1 MSHHGDPEVEVVED
15 DEPEVEVLEE
25 GRPDDGRGEGPR
37 VLKAPRAPTQ
47 KEIDAHMATHLPHAA
62 WCDICMK
69 GRGRNSPHR
78 RNSQRWARRRDASG
92 ASEEEGLERGD
103 TEDHSTVTGERSDG
117 ELRTGPEPRVS
128 MDYFYLSNK
137 EMSMRKGAQAMS
149 TKELQTKLR
158 ELGKSVKGQR
168 PVLVRRYEQ
177 AMQGEEREE
186 GAPPEDPRGERSAAP
201 ATEHPVM
208 VMVDES
214 TGNKYMRMVEHKGLE
229 GDGDNSWLVKDM
241 HQELKS
247 WGYPG
252 GARNALI
259 LKSDGEPAIIAV
271 REALARCHGGRVT
284 PE

>member
-25 GRPDDGRGEGPR
+25 GRPEDGRGEGPR

-47 KEIDAHMATHLPHAA
+47 REIDAHMATHLPHAA

-78 RNSQRWARRRDASG
+78 RNPQRWARSRDASS
-92 ASEEEGLERGD
+92 ASNEEDPECGD
-103 TEDHSTVTGERSDG
+103 TEGRSTASGERPDG
-117 ELRTGPEPRVS
+117 ELHNGPVPRVS

-137 EMSMRKGAQAMS
+137 EMTMRKGAQAMS

-177 AMQGEEREE
+177 AMAGEEREE
-186 GAPPEDPRGERSAAP
+186 GAPPEDPRGE
-201 ATEHPVM
+201 V
-208 VMVDES
+208 
-214 TGNKYMRMVEHKGLE
+214 
-229 GDGDNSWLVKDM
+229 
-241 HQELKS
+241 
-247 WGYPG
+247 G
-252 GARNALI
+252 GPC
-259 LKSDGEPAIIAV
+259 D
-271 REALARCHGGRVT
+271 
-284 PE
+284 